1 MCFFLLNENLIC
13 MFDLVYH
20 SMACNAGKNRKQN
33 DFLNF
38 MYGNYIMRNEA
49 KSRFIFYWYRRKIK
63 KNCDYSQMDPWL
75 ILINPES
82 DKNSSK
88 KEANPI
94 EFFITHLSRLS
105 RCLLSHSRR
114 FSSMHVHVFFNT
126 KLRLSVTSSKGKAI
140 TT

>member
-88 KEANPI
+88 KEQI
-94 EFFITHLSRLS
+94 
-105 RCLLSHSRR
+105 LLN
-114 FSSMHVHVFFNT
+114 FSSHISAAYLVAFCLTLAAFPVCMFTF
-126 KLRLSVTSSKGKAI
+126 SSI
-140 TT
+140 PNWDCL